1 MCSSCDG
8 HIITINLPPPPPPEH
23 SRMPPQNCPQ
33 EQCVHLNCTA
43 CGHNKD
49 PVIVRYYNIM
59 GRRDL
64 CYLRSVSRMGKYCC
78 QIERN
83 GSETQTVPRRCQ
95 LVDSNMPHKEQSTKN
110 KERDMAGGDDDQNHG
125 IVIAFSTVG
134 SLIVLLVLAIF
145 LVLLIRTVQK
155 KRRGHNLS
163 GTVCTAAL
171 SCHLSKMKVFLT
183 TH

>member
-8 HIITINLPPPPPPEH
+8 YVITIDLPPRPPPEH
-23 SRMPPQNCPQ
+23 SRMPPHNCPQ

-43 CGHNKD
+43 CGRNMD
-49 PVIVRYYNIM
+49 PVIVRYNM
-59 GRRDL
+59 RRRDL
-64 CYLRSVSRMGKYCC
+64 CYLSRESPKGKYCC

-83 GSETQTVPRRCQ
+83 GSEIQTLPRCQ
-95 LVDSNMPHKEQSTKN
+95 WVDSNMPHKEQRTKN

-134 SLIVLLVLAIF
+134 GLIVLLLLAIL
-145 LVLLIRTVQK
+145 LVLLIRTVHK
-155 KRRGHNLS
+155 KRHGHNLS
-163 GTVCTAAL
+163 GKVCTAAL
-171 SCHLSKMKVFLT
+171 SHHFSKMKVFLT